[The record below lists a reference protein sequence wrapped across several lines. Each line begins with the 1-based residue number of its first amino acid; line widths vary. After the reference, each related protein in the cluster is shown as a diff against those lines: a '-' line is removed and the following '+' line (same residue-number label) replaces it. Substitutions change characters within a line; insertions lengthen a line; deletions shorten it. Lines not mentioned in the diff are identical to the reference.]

1 MKPGVPRGFDADS
14 EMNADDIEEELRD
27 VVFDY
32 ENSQALV
39 LAADNFLSGKNPETY
54 SINTDNKSSASKASM
69 ASHVSQNKLNAK
81 NFDPYKIKLL

>member
-1 MKPGVPRGFDADS
+1 MKPGAPRGFDADS

-39 LAADNFLSGKNPETY
+39 LAADNFLSGKNYET
-54 SINTDNKSSASKASM
+54 
-69 ASHVSQNKLNAK
+69 
-81 NFDPYKIKLL
+81 